1 MLATAEEQHVGPML
15 WHPAFGGGG
24 IGDNRKRALGGASS
38 VINLILAD
46 LKLPHTSDAALLYL
60 CMCVFIYLFF
70 KGKKTSKYHRAH
82 SLLFR
87 RGGWWGVA
95 KMNAKGIF

>member
-15 WHPAFGGGG
+15 WHPAFGGGE

-46 LKLPHTSDAALLYL
+46 LKVTSYER
-60 CMCVFIYLFF
+60 CRTVIFVYVCIYLFF

-82 SLLFR
+82 SLLFSSEGGWSGGG
-87 RGGWWGVA
+87 RGG
-95 KMNAKGIF
+95 